1 MEQRIELVFAK
12 DLSKL
17 AGNTFGVNTYEKQV
31 KGKIDLSKQII
42 FVIPTRIDRVASSF
56 VQGFFDAIVNEIGIS
71 GVEEQISF
79 ESSIP
84 NIKEFVLEN
93 LE

>member
-42 FVIPTRIDRVASSF
+42 LNSKS
-56 VQGFFDAIVNEIGIS
+56 EKS
-71 GVEEQISF
+71 
-79 ESSIP
+79 
-84 NIKEFVLEN
+84 L
-93 LE
+93 